1 MLLQDGK
8 TPLHLALTYWQ
19 AAVAT
24 VELFISKGDRRQCQG

>member
-24 VELFISKGDRRQCQG
+24 VELFISKGDRRQRQG